1 MHWLQFSLI
10 AANCVV
16 LCNAGVISYIEGY
29 FSHDDPD
36 VKRNVTQLIAS
47 RGYDYEEHHVT
58 TEDGFILG
66 LQRIPRGRG
75 EKISSKN
82 KPVVFLQHG
91 ILEDSTN
98 WVLDSASKSFAYI
111 LADSGFDVW
120 LGNIRG
126 NDYSRRHVKYKPS
139 QSIFWNW
146 SWQEMADYDLPAM
159 INYALQVSGEKQLF
173 YVGHSQGTMI
183 AFNGFA
189 DNPNLGNKVKAFFA
203 LAPVYTLNGA
213 TKIAKGSAELLYP
226 LVKKLDPNLTFDVFP
241 GEFFESLVKLGLC
254 ANPLS
259 EKVCYDLMEL
269 VVGMDSENIDQ
280 SRVPV
285 YVAHFGEGTS
295 FKNMVHFGQVIVN
308 KKCQKFDYG
317 PTGNKRRYNQTTA
330 PLCHVQDMPTPTLM
344 YVGEKDKL
352 GDPVDNE
359 ALKPQI
365 KNLVHYEII
374 KGWNHLDFLFGKD
387 AHTLLYPKLVS
398 TMKFKLNGNPQPY

>member
-1 MHWLQFSLI
+1 
-10 AANCVV
+10 
-16 LCNAGVISYIEGY
+16 
-29 FSHDDPD
+29 
-36 VKRNVTQLIAS
+36 
-47 RGYDYEEHHVT
+47 
-58 TEDGFILG
+58 
-66 LQRIPRGRG
+66 
-75 EKISSKN
+75 
-82 KPVVFLQHG
+82 
-91 ILEDSTN
+91 
-98 WVLDSASKSFAYI
+98 
-111 LADSGFDVW
+111 
-120 LGNIRG
+120 
-126 NDYSRRHVKYKPS
+126 
-139 QSIFWNW
+139 
-146 SWQEMADYDLPAM
+146 MADYDLPAM

-365 KNLVHYEII
+365 KNLLHYEII